1 MTFYEYSELS
11 AWSLQQGGTPSLALS
26 PFFPSA
32 PSPRTRKV
40 KKVHSIIGIS
50 VPEPFHYLKHAAT
63 PPSSRSYATRRARR
77 RSVRTC
83 AVAPAKRAEI
93 WADAGTCYQRRRP
106 GSGSRFC
113 RRRVSHRVRSWL
125 SSLAYASSAMR
136 VCVYLTVASSQYAV
150 ALSRPHT
157 LPYLGRGNTSQ
168 VIAPGSLDRQG
179 LGLHGRNSCQSNLCD
194 ILKFIRDTGV
204 GE

>member
-1 MTFYEYSELS
+1 MCSIHASQAPCS
-11 AWSLQQGGTPSLALS
+11 A
-26 PFFPSA
+26 
-32 PSPRTRKV
+32 
-40 KKVHSIIGIS
+40 
-50 VPEPFHYLKHAAT
+50 
-63 PPSSRSYATRRARR
+63 
-77 RSVRTC
+77 

-125 SSLAYASSAMR
+125 SSLAYGSSAMR

-150 ALSRPHT
+150 AQSRPHT
-157 LPYLGRGNTSQ
+157 LPYLGQGNTSQ

-204 GE
+204 GEWNVLVGMWELILLGFAWLCGEPNADCCY